1 MELVDRCSDKA
12 VQDKWCG
19 NSTYQAAGDRKGRA
33 ANKLVTGRF
42 LMGCPHMLLLKM
54 ASMPAEHG
62 HERYGYAYMM
72 MACKFLL
79 PFEHALCLRQG
90 LCEMH

>member
-1 MELVDRCSDKA
+1 MQLVDCCGDKA
-12 VQDKWCG
+12 QDKLCG
-19 NSTYQAAGDRKGRA
+19 NSTYQAAGDRRGRA

-62 HERYGYAYMM
+62 HERYGYAYLM
-72 MACKFLL
+72 MACKF
-79 PFEHALCLRQG
+79 FEALWHVFWSG
-90 LCEMH
+90 